1 MVDYIG
7 SVHAVSR
14 LLTEVEEL
22 LKQPSVTFE
31 LGKRRVNAS
40 IALLAVQGLVAYVN
54 GDERRASDDLQ
65 TAFEEIKAR
74 RERR

>member
-1 MVDYIG
+1 M
-7 SVHAVSR
+7 SR

-22 LKQPSVTFE
+22 LKQPSVAFE

-40 IALLAVQGLVAYVN
+40 IALLAVQGLVAYMN